1 MIRLW
6 WVALLCWAGSL
17 GLRGGPIVV
26 SELNYNP
33 LDGSDYEFIELLN
46 TGTSPFNL
54 TGATFTNG
62 VEYVFQSTVLQAGQR
77 LVICADRSKFTERYG
92 AISELAPSRFKKSLK
107 DEGEE
112 ITLVSAVGQVLFQFK
127 YDSNGKWPSR
137 ANGLGSSLEVVDPKG
152 NLSDPDNW
160 RSSAEYNGSPGRA
173 GVGTQRSVVIN
184 EVLAHTDPPLEDAI
198 ELYNNSSSPIDISN
212 WFISNS
218 RATPFKFKIPKGT
231 VIPANGFKVFYE
243 YQFNK
248 LGDADAF
255 TFNSAHGD
263 EAVLL
268 SADASGNPLLWMD
281 ATTFE
286 ASENG
291 YSFARYPN
299 GSGPLVIASD
309 LSFGTSVRSTFPES
323 FLNEFRKGTGA
334 SNPPPRVGPLIISRF
349 QFAPPTTGDEFI
361 EIQNISQSVIPLFD
375 PLYPTNSWTLDN
387 AIQFVF
393 PNDLW
398 LAPGEKVIVSGVS
411 PTEFKSRQSIASDVV
426 AVLGPWTGL
435 LNNAGDRIA
444 LFKPDPPQGQQHP
457 DFGFVPYI
465 LVEEISYS
473 PNAPWPVGSNNA
485 YALRRKT
492 TGYGNDPL
500 NWTIDTPLVVNVSI
514 APKLSGNAIQ
524 LTFDIPAG
532 TVATVETR
540 RDPSSGNWAVAQ
552 SFPAQAA
559 TRSQT
564 YSYSLEGGQRV
575 FRVLFTQ

>member
-6 WVALLCWAGSL
+6 WVAFLCWACALSL
-17 GLRGGPIVV
+17 RAGPIVV

-33 LDGSDYEFIELLN
+33 LDGGDYEFIEVLN
-46 TGTSPFNL
+46 TGTTPFNL

-62 VEYVFQSTVLQAGQR
+62 VEYVFQSTTLQAGQR
-77 LVICADRSKFTERYG
+77 LVICTDRTKFIERYG
-92 AISELAPSRFKKSLK
+92 AIPELAPSSFKGSLK

-112 ITLVSAVGQVLFQFK
+112 LTLVNALGQILFQFSF
-127 YDSNGKWPSR
+127 DSNSKWPSR
-137 ANGLGSSLEVVDPKG
+137 ANGLGSTLEVIDPKG
-152 NLSDPDNW
+152 DLSAPDNW

-198 ELYNNSSSPIDISN
+198 ELYNNTSSAIDISH

-218 RATPFKFKIPKGT
+218 RANPFKYTIPSGT
-231 VIPANGFKVFYE
+231 VIPARGFKVFYQ
-243 YQFNK
+243 YQFDRA
-248 LGDADAF
+248 GDPDAF
-255 TFNSAHGD
+255 TFNAAHGD

-291 YSFARYPN
+291 YSFARFPN

-309 LSFGTSVRSTFPES
+309 LSLGTSVRSTFPQN

-334 SNPPPRVGPLIISRF
+334 SNPPPRVGPLLISRF
-349 QFAPPTTGDEFI
+349 QFAPPTSGDEFI

-375 PLYPTNSWTLDN
+375 PLYPTNSWILDN

-398 LAPGEKVIVSGVS
+398 LAPGEKVIVSGVPPS
-411 PTEFKSRQSIASDVV
+411 DFRSRQSVAPNVV

-444 LFKPDPPQGQQHP
+444 LFKPDPPQGP
-457 DFGFVPYI
+457 DRPDAGFVPYI
-465 LVEEISYS
+465 LVEEIQYS
-473 PNAPWPVGSNNA
+473 PDAPWPIGPSSG
-485 YALRRKT
+485 YALVRKT
-492 TGYGNDPL
+492 NSYGNDPL
-500 NWTIDTPLVVNVSI
+500 NWTLDAPLAVSVNI
-514 APKLSGNAIQ
+514 ASKLSGNTIE
-524 LTFDIPAG
+524 LTFEIPSG
-532 TVATVETR
+532 VVATIETR
-540 RDPSSGNWAVAQ
+540 RESHTGSWAIAQ
-552 SFPAQAA
+552 SFPAQA
-559 TRSQT
+559 TPLSQS
-564 YSYSLEGGQRV
+564 YSYSLEGSQRV
-575 FRVLFTQ
+575 FRVLFSR